1 MTKKPATPFPESTP
15 LDVTNTALQA
25 GFGSIPII
33 GGAAAPLIGALV
45 SAPLEKRRAAWFNRI
60 GEGLLELEARFEG
73 FDPSSLSEN
82 EDFVSAVYETTH
94 AAMRSSHEGKRQR
107 LANVVLNIAAGRS
120 VSDALTGRFTS
131 LVQVYSEEHILLLRL
146 CDHPLSF
153 PRVAAMQERISMGGR
168 LHVFEEELRHHG
180 VSTALVNVVAKELEG
195 DGLIQGG
202 LNVTMTASGLFQSST
217 TDLGKAFL
225 QFISSPLQDGP

>member
-1 MTKKPATPFPESTP
+1 MTKKPAGAYPESTP

-25 GFGSIPII
+25 GFGSIPIV

-60 GEGLLELEARFEG
+60 GEGLLELESRFDG
-73 FDPSSLSEN
+73 FDPDTLSEN

-120 VSDALTGRFTS
+120 VGDALRGKFTS

-146 CDHPLSF
+146 CHHPLSF
-153 PRVAAMQERISMGGR
+153 PRVASMQERMSMGGR
-168 LHVFEEELRHHG
+168 IHVFEEELRHHG
-180 VSTALVNVVAKELEG
+180 VSTALINVLAKELES
-195 DGLIQGG
+195 DGLIHGG
-202 LNVTMTASGLFQSST
+202 MNTVMSGNGLFQSST
-217 TDLGKAFL
+217 TDLGKAFMD
-225 QFISSPLQDGP
+225 FISNPLDETK